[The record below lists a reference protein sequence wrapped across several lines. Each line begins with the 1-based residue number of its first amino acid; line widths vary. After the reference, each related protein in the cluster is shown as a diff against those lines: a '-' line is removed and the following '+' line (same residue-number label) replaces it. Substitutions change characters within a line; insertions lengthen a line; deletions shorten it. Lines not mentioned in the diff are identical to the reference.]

1 MEQNNDTNISK
12 LDDMAE
18 NEEEKLRLITA
29 IEQAAVTIIMTDEKG
44 NIQYANPA
52 FEKISG
58 YSLKEVIGKNPRI
71 LKSGL
76 TPDSVFKDMWKNI
89 TIGKDWAGE
98 LINKK
103 KDGTIYYEEARIT
116 PIIDENGEIMNYLA
130 VKQDIS
136 HRKYLEEKLKQ
147 TSIRDPLTN
156 LYNRRF
162 VFERLSQFI
171 ELYKMKD
178 DVFSLVI
185 IDLDFFKK
193 VNDTYGHQ
201 AGDFVLK
208 EFAEILTSSIRT
220 CDVLGRYGGEEFILI
235 LQGVKKQSSA
245 KIVERILQRVRESIF
260 KYEDKGINITF
271 SCGIC
276 DSTEIDKDILSIE
289 NIVCETDRRLYKA
302 KAIGRNCVVID

>member
-1 MEQNNDTNISK
+1 MGQNNDKKFSK
-12 LDDMAE
+12 CEDIIE
-18 NEEEKLRLITA
+18 NEEEKKKLIEA
-29 IEQAAVTIIMTDEKG
+29 IEQAAVTIIMTDKDG
-44 NIQYANPA
+44 NIEYANPA

-58 YSLKEVIGKNPRI
+58 YSLKEVIGINPRI

-76 TPDSVFKDMWKNI
+76 TPEGVFKDMWKNI

-98 LINKK
+98 LINKR

-116 PIIDENGEIMNYLA
+116 PIIDKDGNIINYLA
-130 VKQDIS
+130 VKHDIS

-156 LYNRRF
+156 LYNRRL
-162 VFERLSQFI
+162 VFERLSQLI
-171 ELYKMKD
+171 ELNKRKEN
-178 DVFSLVI
+178 VFSLVI

-201 AGDFVLK
+201 AGDYILK
-208 EFAEILTSSIRT
+208 EFAEILTSCIRT
-220 CDVLGRYGGEEFILI
+220 DDVLGRYGGEEFILI

-245 KIVERILQRVRESIF
+245 RIMERILKKVRETTF
-260 KYEDKGINITF
+260 NYEGKEIKITF

-276 DSTEIDKDILSIE
+276 DSSELDKDILSAE
-289 NIVCETDRRLYKA
+289 TIVCETDKRLYKA
-302 KAIGRNCVVID
+302 KATGRNCVVIE

>member
-1 MEQNNDTNISK
+1 MGQNKDENFSK
-12 LDDMAE
+12 CEDIIG
-18 NEEEKLRLITA
+18 NEEEKKRLMTA
-29 IEQAAVTIIMTDEKG
+29 IEQAAVTIIMTDKNG
-44 NIQYANPA
+44 NIEYANPA

-71 LKSGL
+71 LKSGM

-89 TIGKDWAGE
+89 TVGKDWAGE
-98 LINKK
+98 LVNKR

-116 PIIDENGEIMNYLA
+116 PIIDKDGNIINYLG
-130 VKQDIS
+130 VKHDIS

-156 LYNRRF
+156 LYNRRL
-162 VFERLSQFI
+162 VFERLRQFI
-171 ELYKMKD
+171 ELYKRKD

-201 AGDFVLK
+201 AGDFILK

-220 CDVLGRYGGEEFILI
+220 DDVLGRYGGEEFILI
-235 LQGVKKQSSA
+235 LQGVKKQSSS
-245 KIVERILQRVRESIF
+245 KIMERILHRVRESTF
-260 KYEDKGINITF
+260 NYEGKGIKITF

-276 DSTEIDKDILSIE
+276 DSSELDKDILSIE
-289 NIVCETDRRLYKA
+289 TIVCETDKRLYKA
-302 KAIGRNCVVID
+302 KATGRNSVIID